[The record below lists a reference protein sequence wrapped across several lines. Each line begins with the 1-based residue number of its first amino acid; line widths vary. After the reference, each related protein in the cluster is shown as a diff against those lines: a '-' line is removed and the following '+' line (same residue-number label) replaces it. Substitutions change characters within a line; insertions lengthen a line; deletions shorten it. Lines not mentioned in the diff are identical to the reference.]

1 MFNGATGDAQTFL
14 IARLHFLDF
23 SMTTIIPA
31 LAPHVLLEAPLNKNH
46 DAAPMQRQLHHRIK
60 EAILDARLAPG
71 SRLPGSRALAEALS
85 ISRNTVTAAY
95 DLLAA
100 EGYVQADRQG
110 TRVAALSRPARPRT
124 IRDLPAASVIALR
137 LARIKPTTKP
147 TTQPTQQPAAPR
159 ADAGAAL
166 RPGIPA
172 LSHFPLAA
180 WRRGVDRAIRR
191 AGPSALGYG
200 DPLGEPALRAS
211 IARHLGVARGVRCEP
226 AQVIITEGAQEAL
239 ALCVRLFSNPGD
251 TAWVEDP
258 GYRGAKAAMHA
269 GDLRL
274 TPMRIDADGLIA
286 SDADWRSQP
295 PRLIY
300 TTPSHQYPTGAV
312 LTAARRLELI
322 AQAQRHGA
330 WIIEDDYDSEFRHAG
345 ESIGAMQGLVT
356 QAPVL
361 YVGTFSKTMFPSL
374 RLGFLVLP
382 EALVEAMQT
391 ALEEMLRGGHR
402 YEQLALAEF
411 IESGQFSRHLGRMR
425 RLYRDRQQ
433 ALREALSR
441 HLHLPHAIEGGYCGL
456 HLTVRLPA
464 RYPDCKIAEAAR
476 RYGIAP
482 SPLSGFALR
491 PMADDNGLVLGYGNT
506 PAELFAPL
514 VRRLSQLILAAELS

>member
-1 MFNGATGDAQTFL
+1 
-14 IARLHFLDF
+14 
-23 SMTTIIPA
+23 MTTIPA
-31 LAPHVLLEAPLNKNH
+31 LLPQALLEAPLLKH
-46 DAAPMQRQLHHRIK
+46 SGAAPMQRQLHHRIK
-60 EAILDARLAPG
+60 ETILDGRLAPG

-100 EGYVQADRQG
+100 EGYVEPDRQG
-110 TRVAALSRPARPRT
+110 TRVATLSRPPPRAERNT
-124 IRDLPAASVIALR
+124 PPAPATALR
-137 LARIKPTTKP
+137 LRHI
-147 TTQPTQQPAAPR
+147 QPSAPR
-159 ADAGAAL
+159 SDASATL
-166 RPGIPA
+166 RPGVPA

-180 WRRGVDRAIRR
+180 WRRVVDRAIRR
-191 AGPSALGYG
+191 SGPSALGYG
-200 DPLGEPALRAS
+200 DPLGEPALRAA
-211 IARHLGVARGVRCEP
+211 IARHLGVARGVRCDP

-239 ALCVRLFSNPGD
+239 ALCVRLLTNPGD

-269 GDLRL
+269 GDLHIAPLRV
-274 TPMRIDADGLIA
+274 DSDGVIVA
-286 SDADWRSQP
+286 ESDWKSPPPHWP

-300 TTPSHQYPTGAV
+300 TTPSHQYPAGAV
-312 LTAARRLELI
+312 LTVARRLELI
-322 AQAQRHGA
+322 AQARRHGA

-345 ESIGAMQGLVT
+345 ESIGAMQGLVA

-382 EALVEAMQT
+382 AALLPQLQT
-391 ALEEMLRGGHR
+391 PLEEILRGGHR

-411 IESGQFSRHLGRMR
+411 IESGQFGRHLGRMR

-433 ALREALSR
+433 ALRQAMAQ
-441 HLHLPHAIEGGYCGL
+441 HMQVPHTIEGGHCGL

-464 RYPDCKIAEAAR
+464 QYPDRKIAEAAR

-482 SPLSGFALR
+482 SPLSGFALQPR
-491 PMADDNGLVLGYGNT
+491 PEDNGLVLGYGNT
-506 PAELFAPL
+506 SAELFEPL
-514 VRRLSQLILAAELS
+514 VRRLSQLARAAEIA

>member
-1 MFNGATGDAQTFL
+1 
-14 IARLHFLDF
+14 
-23 SMTTIIPA
+23 MTTTAPA
-31 LAPHVLLEAPLNKNH
+31 LVPQVLLEAPLDKER
-46 DAAPMQRQLHHRIK
+46 DALSMQRQLHHRIK

-100 EGYVQADRQG
+100 EGYVQPDRQG
-110 TRVAALSRPARPRT
+110 TRVAALSRPAPPHAMRMTDSP
-124 IRDLPAASVIALR
+124 PSVPVIALR
-137 LARIKPTTKP
+137 LERI
-147 TTQPTQQPAAPR
+147 QPTAPR
-159 ADAGAAL
+159 ADAGATL
-166 RPGIPA
+166 RPGVPA

-180 WRRGVDRAIRR
+180 WRRAVDRAIRQ
-191 AGPSALGYG
+191 AGSAALGYG
-200 DPLGEPALRAS
+200 DPLGEPALRAA
-211 IARHLGVARGVRCEP
+211 IARHLGIARGVRCTP
-226 AQVIITEGAQEAL
+226 AQVVITEGAQEAL
-239 ALCVRLFSNPGD
+239 ALCVRLLSNPGD
-251 TAWVEDP
+251 TAWIEDP

-269 GDLRL
+269 GDLHI
-274 TPMRIDADGLIA
+274 TPMRIDADGLIVTE
-286 SDADWRSQP
+286 SDWKSQP

-300 TTPSHQYPTGAV
+300 TTPSHQYPSGAV
-312 LTAARRLELI
+312 LTVARRLELI
-322 AQAQRHGA
+322 AQARRHGA

-345 ESIGAMQGLVT
+345 ESIGAMQGLVP

-382 EALVEAMQT
+382 QALVAAIQT
-391 ALEEMLRGGHR
+391 PLEEMLRGGHR

-433 ALREALSR
+433 ALRHALTR
-441 HLHLPHAIEGGYCGL
+441 HLHLPHAIAGGHCGL

-464 RYPDCKIAEAAR
+464 RYPDHKIAEAAR

-482 SPLSGFALR
+482 GPLSGFALR
-491 PMADDNGLVLGYGNT
+491 PMPEDNGLVLGYGNT
-506 PAELFAPL
+506 PAELFEPL
-514 VRRLSQLILAAELS
+514 VRRLSQLIQAAEIS

>member
-1 MFNGATGDAQTFL
+1 MYL
-14 IARLHFLDF
+14 IVPRDGFALPYLF
-23 SMTTIIPA
+23 MTTPPT
-31 LAPHVLLEAPLNKNH
+31 LTPQDLLEAPLAK
-46 DAAPMQRQLHHRIK
+46 DCRAVPMQRQLHRRLK
-60 EAILDARLAPG
+60 DAILDGRLKPG

-100 EGYVQADRQG
+100 EGYVQPDRQG
-110 TRVAALSRPARPRT
+110 TRVATLSR
-124 IRDLPAASVIALR
+124 AASPRLLHDMPSAPAGALR
-137 LARIKPTTKP
+137 LAHIRPG
-147 TTQPTQQPAAPR
+147 APR
-159 ADAGAAL
+159 ADAGTAL
-166 RPGIPA
+166 RPGVPA
-172 LSHFPLAA
+172 LSYFPLTA
-180 WRRGVDRAIRR
+180 WRRAVDRAIRC

-211 IARHLGVARGVRCEP
+211 IAHHLGIVRGVRCEP
-226 AQVIITEGAQEAL
+226 AQVVMTEGAQEAL
-239 ALCVRLFSNPGD
+239 ALCVRLLTNPGD

-269 GDLRL
+269 GDLRVVPL
-274 TPMRIDADGLIA
+274 RVDADGLMA
-286 SDADWRSQP
+286 TAGDWQSQP

-300 TTPSHQYPTGAV
+300 ATPSHQYPTGAV

-322 AQAQRHGA
+322 AQARRHGA
-330 WIIEDDYDSEFRHAG
+330 WIIEDDYDSEFRHTG
-345 ESIGAMQGLVT
+345 ESIGAMQGLVP

-382 EALVEAMQT
+382 EALAEEMRT

-433 ALREALSR
+433 ALREALTG
-441 HLHLPHAIEGGYCGL
+441 HLQIPHEIEGGYCGL

-464 RYPDCKIAEAAR
+464 RYPDRRIAAAAR

-482 SPLSGFALR
+482 TPLSAFALQ
-491 PMADDNGLVLGYGNT
+491 PMPQDNGLVLGYGNT
-506 PAELFAPL
+506 SAELFEPL
-514 VRRLSQLILAAELS
+514 VQRLSELARAAELP